1 MLSAYGN
8 GKLFGEPYGQSPV
21 RVVFLHGW
29 GRRGHDFADA
39 AAQLALEGIGSVA
52 FDLPGFGSSPLPTVA
67 GGARHYAD
75 LLLPALGELGAGPF
89 VFVGHSFGG
98 RIAVV
103 LASRH
108 PELVKSLVL
117 SGVPLLRKQTTSK
130 SPFVYRLLRSL
141 NKSHLVSDA
150 TMERARQRYG
160 STDYKNASGILRDVL
175 VATVNESYEDELATL
190 NAPVV
195 MVWGSN
201 DMDVPVATAQRA
213 ASLLAGSHS
222 LRVVNGI
229 GHLLPSQ
236 APKELVVSVKE
247 ALQ

>member
-29 GRRGHDFADA
+29 GRQGHDFADA

-75 LLLPALGELGAGPF
+75 LLLPALSDLGAGPF
-89 VFVGHSFGG
+89 VLVGHSFGG
-98 RIAVV
+98 RISVV
-103 LASRH
+103 LGARH
-108 PELVKSLVL
+108 PRLVKSMVL
-117 SGVPLLRKQTTSK
+117 TGVPLIRKQPSSK
-130 SPFVYRLLRSL
+130 PPIGYRFIRALHKARFI
-141 NKSHLVSDA
+141 SDGQ
-150 TMERARQRYG
+150 MEKARQKYG
-160 STDYKNASGILRDVL
+160 SADYRNSSGILRDIL
-175 VATVNESYEDELATL
+175 VAAVNESYEEELHQLTS
-190 NAPVV
+190 PVF
-195 MVWGSN
+195 MLWGSN
-201 DMDVPVATAQRA
+201 DMDVPVSTAQRA
-213 ASLLAGSHS
+213 SELIKSQHS

-229 GHLLPSQ
+229 AHLLPTQ
-236 APKELVVSVKE
+236 APKELVSSIRE